1 MRPSRSLRPGVGK
14 LVEEPQSD
22 GDVERIARWT
32 AHVRLL
38 QRAVEIARK
47 AGATREEL
55 WAVAE
60 SEGCSRTEWASLLVD
75 PDLARDGPEGE
86 E

>member
-1 MRPSRSLRPGVGK
+1 

-22 GDVERIARWT
+22 GDVEHIARWT

-38 QRAVEIARK
+38 QRAVEIARM

-60 SEGCSRTEWASLLVD
+60 REGCSRTEWASLLFD
-75 PDLARDGPEGE
+75 PDFPRDGT
-86 E
+86 